1 MECHGISGISSLKAL
16 TKRESVGLS
25 LFMDLSPMREHVIM
39 RRDACGLSSLKERG
53 TLDVF
58 LS

>member
-1 MECHGISGISSLKAL
+1 
-16 TKRESVGLS
+16 
-25 LFMDLSPMREHVIM
+25 MDLSPMREHVIM
-39 RRDACGLSSLKERG
+39 HRDAYGLSSLKERG

>member
-1 MECHGISGISSLKAL
+1 
-16 TKRESVGLS
+16 
-25 LFMDLSPMREHVIM
+25 MDLSPMREHVIM